1 MFLTLS
7 IYTEIITPQNVCL
20 VYLFAEEH
28 FAFKLCKLAIE
39 RMVEWSGIMQK
50 QSLWNAIPVN
60 LREWV
65 QKHVPNKRGKKVRV
79 NKGTTVS
86 MQGGVLDWDAVM
98 RSPSA
103 EGDEPA
109 NKRGTGKGGKIPH
122 KGKPAPKKKPA
133 KKERRR
139 K

>member
-1 MFLTLS
+1 M
-7 IYTEIITPQNVCL
+7 

-28 FAFKLCKLAIE
+28 FAFKLSTLAIE
-39 RMVEWSGIMQK
+39 RMVEWSGVMQK
-50 QSLWNAIPVN
+50 QHLWNAIPVN

-65 QKHVPNKRGKKVRV
+65 QKRAPSKRGKKVRV

-86 MQGGVLDWDAVM
+86 MQGGVLDWDAVL
-98 RSPSA
+98 SPSA
-103 EGDEPA
+103 EGDEEPA
-109 NKRGTGKGGKIPH
+109 GNKRGSGKGGTIPH
-122 KGKPAPKKKPA
+122 KGRPLAPKKKPA